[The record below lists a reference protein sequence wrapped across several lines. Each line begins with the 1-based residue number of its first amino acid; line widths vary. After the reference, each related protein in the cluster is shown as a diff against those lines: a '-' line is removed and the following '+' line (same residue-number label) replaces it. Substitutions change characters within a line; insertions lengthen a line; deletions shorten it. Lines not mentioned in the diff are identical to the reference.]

1 MIVKRLKFK
10 KILVIGLI
18 GLLPVTGAFAQDTIT
33 VSLPKALE
41 IALSESMSPVSSD
54 QFSILQGMGVGTSLS
69 FGT

>member
-33 VSLPKALE
+33 VSLPK
-41 IALSESMSPVSSD
+41 
-54 QFSILQGMGVGTSLS
+54 SLGNS
-69 FGT
+69 AERKPHDKSGQQRDTAC